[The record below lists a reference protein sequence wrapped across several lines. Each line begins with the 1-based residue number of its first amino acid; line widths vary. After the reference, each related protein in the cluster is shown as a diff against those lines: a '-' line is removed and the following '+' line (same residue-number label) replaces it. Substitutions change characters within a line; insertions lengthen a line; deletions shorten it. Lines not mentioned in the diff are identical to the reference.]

1 MLLLKIHTIYLFCKI
16 NICLIYMKY
25 EFTLLN
31 FFFFWLLLFKSSTV
45 HLWSVYLDYG
55 VWGYG
60 TLGSKVDSCH
70 QPLEEI
76 SIQYCENQIINR
88 IVILY

>member
-1 MLLLKIHTIYLFCKI
+1 MFNL
-16 NICLIYMKY
+16 Y
-25 EFTLLN
+25 EV
-31 FFFFWLLLFKSSTV
+31 FFLAAALQVQHSV

-76 SIQYCENQIINR
+76 SIQYCETQIINR